1 MPTTKVT
8 SILVC
13 LSLLLLSNTC
23 FSQGD
28 RFIGQDQQ
36 VNRIIKLKSTKTVPQ
51 SVTPAPNTSRAA
63 TEARKTAT
71 VYDSPPQIRYD
82 DIDVPR
88 ALSPKPVVNTQSDFS
103 APPKPVVSSPTSSF
117 QKRSKAWQYPNRPAV
132 TPNVKTRT
140 AAKSKT
146 NTKTNNQLK
155 RSGSNMI
162 ETVLITPKSVNLN
175 QQAQVLIELH
185 NRGKENVENISLFA
199 TIPSHVTLG
208 SSTPAPTSS
217 EGQVYEFTIPR
228 IGGSGSRSV
237 SLNLTPTAK
246 QPFGLTTRVRV
257 ENSIQSTVS
266 VQQPEL
272 SLAISGPQQAN
283 IGQKVH
289 HELIVANIGD
299 GVATDVRLD
308 TVLPQQ
314 IKLINQKGDSFIPS
328 IAPGKSVRIKYETL
342 ALAPG
347 EVQLK
352 VAADSTGCEQKNS
365 AISLNVYQPQL
376 RVSAVGPKLNYVQRD
391 GIYTIDVENTGV
403 VDVTDA
409 KISLQI
415 PQGMKVTTISRHA
428 DVDPKDG
435 ILTWTFNR
443 VKANSIEK
451 IQLKATAVEPGE
463 QVCKMLVTSNETV
476 QKEMLLTTKV
486 VTRADL
492 SVRIKNLT
500 GPVQIG
506 AKAQFLVTV
515 ENVGSQ
521 RANDIN
527 VQVVLPESLMAVKNE
542 NSDAVDSTLNF
553 AEPLVSAGQKVTF
566 KFEAVGVAH
575 GEHVV
580 RSILKTEESA
590 RQLIAEDTIF
600 VYQVDETRVSESTT
614 PVVPR

>member
-1 MPTTKVT
+1 MPTFKI
-8 SILVC
+8 SSLLVC
-13 LSLLLLSNTC
+13 LTILLLPNTS
-23 FSQGD
+23 FAQGD
-28 RFIGQDQQ
+28 HFIGQDQS
-36 VNRIIKLKSTKTVPQ
+36 VNRIIKLRSSEVVPKTV
-51 SVTPAPNTSRAA
+51 TPDTSRVA
-63 TEARKTAT
+63 TETRKTKA
-71 VYDSPPQIRYD
+71 VYESPPQIRYD
-82 DIDVPR
+82 NIDVPR
-88 ALSPKPVVNTQSDFS
+88 ALQNPKPVVNTRNDFA
-103 APPKPVVSSPTSSF
+103 APPKPVVATPTASY
-117 QKRSKAWQYPNRPAV
+117 KNRSKAWQYSKPPAV
-132 TPNVKTRT
+132 TPNVKT
-140 AAKSKT
+140 KSTTQSRT
-146 NTKTNNQLK
+146 NTRTNNQLK
-155 RSGSNMI
+155 QSGSNMI

-175 QQAQVLIELH
+175 QQAQVMIELH
-185 NRGKENVENISLFA
+185 NRGKEYVENITLLT
-199 TIPSHVTLG
+199 TIPSHVKLG
-208 SSTPAPTSS
+208 SSTPAPTNN

-237 SLNLTPTAK
+237 TLNLTPTAK
-246 QPFGLTTRVRV
+246 QPIGLTTRVRV

-283 IGQKVH
+283 IGQKVK

-308 TVLPQQ
+308 TLMPQQ
-314 IKLINQKGDSFIPS
+314 IKLINQTGDSLIRSIP
-328 IAPGKSVRIKYETL
+328 PGKSVRIKYESL

-352 VAADSTGCEQKNS
+352 VAADSTGCEQKTS
-365 AISLNVYQPQL
+365 SISLNVYQPQL

-428 DVDPKDG
+428 DVDPTDG

-443 VKANSIEK
+443 IEAKSTEK
-451 IQLKATAVEPGE
+451 IQLKATAVEPGQ
-463 QVCKMLVTSNETV
+463 QVCKMLVTSNETME
-476 QKEMLLTTKV
+476 KEMLLTTQV

-500 GPVQIG
+500 GPVQVG

-515 ENVGSQ
+515 ENNGSQ
-521 RANDIN
+521 RASDIN
-527 VQVVLPESLMAVKNE
+527 VRVTLPESLMAVKNE
-542 NSDAVDSTLNF
+542 DSDVVDSTLNF
-553 AEPLVSAGQKVTF
+553 AEPMVSAGQKVTF

-580 RSILKTEESA
+580 RSELEADESA
-590 RQLIAEDTIF
+590 RKVIAEDTIF